1 MKNIKNNTICEDVTK
16 ILKLTDDKIIAKALS
31 KYLKKENNNGN

>member
-1 MKNIKNNTICEDVTK
+1 MKNKNKTTCEDITK
-16 ILKLTDDKIIAKALS
+16 ILKLIDDKLIAKALS